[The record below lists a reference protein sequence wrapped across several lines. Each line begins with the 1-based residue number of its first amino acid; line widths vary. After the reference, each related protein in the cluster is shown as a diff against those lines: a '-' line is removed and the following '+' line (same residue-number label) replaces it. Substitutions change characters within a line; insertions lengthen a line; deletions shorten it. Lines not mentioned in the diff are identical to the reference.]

1 MLKTNVLFPKRSKPI
16 VQEEEMLE
24 VQSGPR
30 KMPLQVVNRQNTSKC
45 IFQNLYAIDSQPGE
59 HIEQGIS
66 VISKAACHSL

>member
-45 IFQNLYAIDSQPGE
+45 IFQN
-59 HIEQGIS
+59 
-66 VISKAACHSL
+66 SKNE